1 MFWVYLS
8 TLIVSCWIQ
17 FHNNFVWSFCVRP
30 SGCFLDLLT
39 RSGRIKKSDWP
50 PWSWHLTF
58 LNFFFYIT
66 LKTSVLQKPTWSQ
79 LLPNKGAMM
88 PKLQNNIR
96 ANRMWPPVRQS
107 FWQRPAV
114 FWVKSHKRLILSFL
128 DSPSPSFLCHQTK
141 LVKSLSSGP
150 YRLTSICGQSSPRVK
165 IRTFF
170 IDCSQLQI

>member
-39 RSGRIKKSDWP
+39 RSGRIKKSDWL

-58 LNFFFYIT
+58 LNFFFFYIT

-79 LLPNKGAMM
+79 LLPNKAAMM

-96 ANRMWPPVRQS
+96 ANRMWPPVRQTILLAAS
-107 FWQRPAV
+107 G
-114 FWVKSHKRLILSFL
+114 RLLGEIPQSLNSQL
-128 DSPSPSFLCHQTK
+128 PWLALA
-141 LVKSLSSGP
+141 LVPLSSDKT
-150 YRLTSICGQSSPRVK
+150 RQV
-165 IRTFF
+165 
-170 IDCSQLQI
+170 SQLGPLSPYINLWAVVTPC

>member
-39 RSGRIKKSDWP
+39 WSGRIKKSDWP

-79 LLPNKGAMM
+79 LLPNKAAMM

-96 ANRMWPPVRQS
+96 ANRMWPFLRQTILLAAS
-107 FWQRPAV
+107 G
-114 FWVKSHKRLILSFL
+114 RLLGEIPQSLNSQL
-128 DSPSPSFLCHQTK
+128 PWLALA
-141 LVKSLSSGP
+141 LVPLSSDKT
-150 YRLTSICGQSSPRVK
+150 RQV
-165 IRTFF
+165 
-170 IDCSQLQI
+170 SQLGPLSPYINLWAVVPPC

>member
-1 MFWVYLS
+1 MLWVYLS

-39 RSGRIKKSDWP
+39 RSGRIKKSDWL

-58 LNFFFYIT
+58 LNFFFFYIT

-79 LLPNKGAMM
+79 LLPNKAAMM

-96 ANRMWPPVRQS
+96 ANRMWPPVRQTILLAAS
-107 FWQRPAV
+107 G
-114 FWVKSHKRLILSFL
+114 RLLGEIPQSLNSQL
-128 DSPSPSFLCHQTK
+128 PWLALA
-141 LVKSLSSGP
+141 LVPLSSDKT
-150 YRLTSICGQSSPRVK
+150 RQV
-165 IRTFF
+165 
-170 IDCSQLQI
+170 SQLGPLSPYINLWAVVTPC

>member
-50 PWSWHLTF
+50 SRSWHLTF
-58 LNFFFYIT
+58 LFFFFYIT

-96 ANRMWPPVRQS
+96 ANRMWPPVRQTILLAAS
-107 FWQRPAV
+107 G
-114 FWVKSHKRLILSFL
+114 RLLGEIPQSLNSQL
-128 DSPSPSFLCHQTK
+128 PWLALA
-141 LVKSLSSGP
+141 LVPLSSDKT
-150 YRLTSICGQSSPRVK
+150 RQV
-165 IRTFF
+165 
-170 IDCSQLQI
+170 SQLGPLSPYINLWAVVTPC

>member
-39 RSGRIKKSDWP
+39 WSGRIKKSDWP

-79 LLPNKGAMM
+79 LLPNKAAMM

-96 ANRMWPPVRQS
+96 ANRMWPPVRQTILLAAS
-107 FWQRPAV
+107 G
-114 FWVKSHKRLILSFL
+114 RLLGEIPQSLNSQL
-128 DSPSPSFLCHQTK
+128 PWLA
-141 LVKSLSSGP
+141 LALASLSSDKT
-150 YRLTSICGQSSPRVK
+150 RQV
-165 IRTFF
+165 
-170 IDCSQLQI
+170 SQLGPLSPYINLWAVVTPC

>member
-50 PWSWHLTF
+50 SRSWHLTF
-58 LNFFFYIT
+58 LFFFFYIT

-79 LLPNKGAMM
+79 LLPNKAAMM

-96 ANRMWPPVRQS
+96 ANRMWPPVRQTILLAAS
-107 FWQRPAV
+107 G
-114 FWVKSHKRLILSFL
+114 RLLGEIPQSLNSQL
-128 DSPSPSFLCHQTK
+128 PWLA
-141 LVKSLSSGP
+141 LALASLSSDKT
-150 YRLTSICGQSSPRVK
+150 RQV
-165 IRTFF
+165 
-170 IDCSQLQI
+170 SQLGPLSPYINLWAVVTPC

>member
-1 MFWVYLS
+1 MLWVYLS

-39 RSGRIKKSDWP
+39 WSGRIKKSDWP

-79 LLPNKGAMM
+79 LLPNKAAMM

-96 ANRMWPPVRQS
+96 ANRMWPPVRQTILLAAS
-107 FWQRPAV
+107 G
-114 FWVKSHKRLILSFL
+114 RLLGEIPQSLNSQL
-128 DSPSPSFLCHQTK
+128 PWLA
-141 LVKSLSSGP
+141 LALASLSSDKT
-150 YRLTSICGQSSPRVK
+150 RQV
-165 IRTFF
+165 
-170 IDCSQLQI
+170 SQLGPLSPYINLWAVVTPC

>member
-39 RSGRIKKSDWP
+39 RSGRIKKSDWL

-58 LNFFFYIT
+58 LNFFFFYIT

-79 LLPNKGAMM
+79 LLPNKAAMM

-107 FWQRPAV
+107 ILLAA
-114 FWVKSHKRLILSFL
+114 SGRLLGEIPQSLNSQL
-128 DSPSPSFLCHQTK
+128 PWLALA
-141 LVKSLSSGP
+141 LVPLSSDKT
-150 YRLTSICGQSSPRVK
+150 RQV
-165 IRTFF
+165 
-170 IDCSQLQI
+170 SQLGPLSPYINLWAVVTPC

>member
-39 RSGRIKKSDWP
+39 RSGRIKKSDWL

-58 LNFFFYIT
+58 LNFFFFYIT

-96 ANRMWPPVRQS
+96 ANRMWPFLRQTILLAAS
-107 FWQRPAV
+107 G
-114 FWVKSHKRLILSFL
+114 RLLGEIPQSLNSQL
-128 DSPSPSFLCHQTK
+128 PWLALA
-141 LVKSLSSGP
+141 LVPLSSDKT
-150 YRLTSICGQSSPRVK
+150 RQV
-165 IRTFF
+165 
-170 IDCSQLQI
+170 SQLGPLSPYINLWAVVTPC

>member
-39 RSGRIKKSDWP
+39 WSGRIKKSDWP

-79 LLPNKGAMM
+79 LLPNKAAMM

-96 ANRMWPPVRQS
+96 ANRMWPPVRQTILLAAS
-107 FWQRPAV
+107 G
-114 FWVKSHKRLILSFL
+114 RLLGEIPQALNSQL
-128 DSPSPSFLCHQTK
+128 PWLALA
-141 LVKSLSSGP
+141 LVPLSSDKT
-150 YRLTSICGQSSPRVK
+150 RQV
-165 IRTFF
+165 
-170 IDCSQLQI
+170 SQLGPLSPYINLWAVVTPC

>member
-1 MFWVYLS
+1 MLWVYLS

-39 RSGRIKKSDWP
+39 WSGRIKKSDWP

-79 LLPNKGAMM
+79 LLPNKAAMM

-96 ANRMWPPVRQS
+96 ANRMWPPVRQTILLAAS
-107 FWQRPAV
+107 G
-114 FWVKSHKRLILSFL
+114 RLLGEIPQALNSQL
-128 DSPSPSFLCHQTK
+128 PWLALA
-141 LVKSLSSGP
+141 LVPLSSDKT
-150 YRLTSICGQSSPRVK
+150 RQV
-165 IRTFF
+165 
-170 IDCSQLQI
+170 SQLGPLSPYINLWAVVTPC

>member
-39 RSGRIKKSDWP
+39 WSGRIKKSDWP

-79 LLPNKGAMM
+79 LLPNKAAMM

-96 ANRMWPPVRQS
+96 ANRMWPPVRQTILLAAS
-107 FWQRPAV
+107 G
-114 FWVKSHKRLILSFL
+114 RLLGEIPQSLNSQL
-128 DSPSPSFLCHQTK
+128 PWLALA
-141 LVKSLSSGP
+141 LVPLSSDKT
-150 YRLTSICGQSSPRVK
+150 RQV
-165 IRTFF
+165 
-170 IDCSQLQI
+170 SQLGPLSPYINLWAVVPPC

>member
-50 PWSWHLTF
+50 SRSWHLTF
-58 LNFFFYIT
+58 LFFFFYIT

-79 LLPNKGAMM
+79 LLPDKGAMM

-96 ANRMWPPVRQS
+96 ANRMWPPVRQTILLAAS
-107 FWQRPAV
+107 G
-114 FWVKSHKRLILSFL
+114 RLLGEIPQSLNSQL
-128 DSPSPSFLCHQTK
+128 PWLALA
-141 LVKSLSSGP
+141 LVPLSSDKT
-150 YRLTSICGQSSPRVK
+150 RQV
-165 IRTFF
+165 
-170 IDCSQLQI
+170 SQLGPLSPYINLWAVVTPC

>member
-1 MFWVYLS
+1 MLWVYLS

-39 RSGRIKKSDWP
+39 WSGRIKKSDWP

-96 ANRMWPPVRQS
+96 ANRMWPPVRQTILLAAS
-107 FWQRPAV
+107 G
-114 FWVKSHKRLILSFL
+114 RLLGEIPQSLNSQL
-128 DSPSPSFLCHQTK
+128 PWLALA
-141 LVKSLSSGP
+141 LVPLSSDKT
-150 YRLTSICGQSSPRVK
+150 RQV
-165 IRTFF
+165 
-170 IDCSQLQI
+170 SQLGPLSPYINLWAVVTPC

>member
-39 RSGRIKKSDWP
+39 RSGRIKKSDWL

-58 LNFFFYIT
+58 LNFFFFYIT

-96 ANRMWPPVRQS
+96 ANRMWPPVRQTILLAAS
-107 FWQRPAV
+107 G
-114 FWVKSHKRLILSFL
+114 RLLGEIPQSLNSQL
-128 DSPSPSFLCHQTK
+128 PWLALA
-141 LVKSLSSGP
+141 LVPLSSDKT
-150 YRLTSICGQSSPRVK
+150 RQV
-165 IRTFF
+165 
-170 IDCSQLQI
+170 SQLGPLSPYINLWAVVTPC

>member
-39 RSGRIKKSDWP
+39 WSGRIKKSDWP

-79 LLPNKGAMM
+79 LLPNKAAMM

-96 ANRMWPPVRQS
+96 ANRMWPPVRQTILLAAS
-107 FWQRPAV
+107 G
-114 FWVKSHKRLILSFL
+114 RLLGEIPQSLNSQL
-128 DSPSPSFLCHQTK
+128 PWLALA
-141 LVKSLSSGP
+141 LVPLSSDKT
-150 YRLTSICGQSSPRVK
+150 RQV
-165 IRTFF
+165 
-170 IDCSQLQI
+170 SQLGPLSPYINLWAVVTPC

>member
-1 MFWVYLS
+1 MLWVYLS

-39 RSGRIKKSDWP
+39 WSGRIKKSDWP

-79 LLPNKGAMM
+79 LLPNKAAMM

-96 ANRMWPPVRQS
+96 ANRMWPPVRQTILLAAS
-107 FWQRPAV
+107 G
-114 FWVKSHKRLILSFL
+114 RLLGEIPQSLNSQL
-128 DSPSPSFLCHQTK
+128 PWLALA
-141 LVKSLSSGP
+141 LVPLSSDKT
-150 YRLTSICGQSSPRVK
+150 RQV
-165 IRTFF
+165 
-170 IDCSQLQI
+170 SQLGPLSPYINLWAVVTPC